1 MKAAVKKKCISI
13 IIISIFLLSIVTILP
28 SAISISDETDESRS
42 GPSSRAAPE
51 ITRINNI
58 NVVNSKITIPGK
70 QDEWINLT
78 VYAKDSD
85 GDELV
90 FIDKSDKF
98 VIEKEG
104 KEGEFWL
111 GNITF
116 LPRNSDVGN
125 FTAPVVVK
133 EKDGPAQH
141 EITITFDIE
150 NKNDP
155 PILDPI
161 EDLVIY
167 QDKMGNITPTATDI
181 DLILEEQNIPGV
193 DEELTFSNNLT
204 FAVPGVELNENYF
217 FTPSTG
223 KFQFRPDNSMV
234 GKYRVRFKVEDLK
247 REFDEQVINLTVLNV
262 NDPPATPDIIN
273 PTSSLFYTNSQIVF
287 RGRCDDPDLEV
298 ASANEE
304 LNYTWVSTM
313 NELDTVLGYGNDI
326 TVKDLPIGNHTVT
339 LTVRDKAGLESRTSI
354 DIAVKSLFQLTPKD
368 AAMTYS
374 DEKLDLLLFTSN
386 DGVKFEQD
394 FSQNYPSV
402 DIVTISSKLD
412 VLDLVITVELQG
424 AIKNTTGYNYYVYV
438 VKSSHAED
446 ELQMSGSS
454 LPTFYSPQV
463 TEIYHTFTFEGG
475 KGFVSKIGTDESFR
489 IFDSNKMEF
498 RIRVT
503 YLETI
508 AGMPENFGIFGVA
521 RYSTQSGSLEG
532 QYVYTYDALG
542 TGGIEAQPPPQI
554 EDIGSE
560 AGLLSEPFVQA
571 ALLIIVL
578 IIVIIIVMYVVK
590 IRKEKKDLVAPP
602 SYDYKFVSGLQD
614 QDQYESLYGKGGT
627 QTQMAMGGMPPGMPP
642 PMPGMPP
649 GMPPGAPMPPGRPM
663 PPGAPPGGPGAKPQA
678 GTSCPKCGKAIV
690 IGMSKCPHCSASL

>member
-1 MKAAVKKKCISI
+1 MKTALKKKCISI
-13 IIISIFLLSIVTILP
+13 ILISIFLLSIVSIIP
-28 SAISISDETDESRS
+28 AAITAVDEADEGSR
-42 GPSSRAAPE
+42 GLSSRAFPD
-51 ITRINNI
+51 ITRVNNI
-58 NVVNSKITIPGK
+58 NVVNDKVTIPGK

-78 VYAKDSD
+78 VYAIDTD

-90 FIDKSDKF
+90 FIDKTDKF
-98 VIEKEG
+98 DIQKEG
-104 KEGEFWL
+104 KDGDFWL

-116 LPRNSDVGN
+116 KPKNSDVGN
-125 FTAPVVVK
+125 FTAKVVAK
-133 EKDGPAQH
+133 EKNGNGQH
-141 EITITFDIE
+141 EIVITFDIE

-155 PILDPI
+155 PTLDYI
-161 EDLVIY
+161 DDLVVY
-167 QDKMGNITPTATDI
+167 QDKIGNITPSATDI
-181 DLILEEQNIPGV
+181 DIPLTQGPNPVPGV
-193 DEELTFSNNLT
+193 EEELTFSNNLT
-204 FAVPGVELNENYF
+204 FAVPGVELGENYF
-217 FTPSTG
+217 FDSPSG
-223 KFQFRPDNSMV
+223 KFQFIPDNSMV
-234 GKYRVRFKVEDLK
+234 GKYRLRFKVEDLK

-262 NDPPATPDIIN
+262 NDPPGTPDIIN

-313 NELDTVLGYGNDI
+313 IEVDTVLGYGDDI

-339 LTVRDKAGLESRTSI
+339 LTVRDKAGLESSTSI

-386 DGVKFEQD
+386 DGVNFEQD

-424 AIKNTTGYNYYVYV
+424 AIKNTTGYNYKVYV
-438 VKSSHAED
+438 VKINHAED
-446 ELQMSGSS
+446 ELQESSGA
-454 LPTFYSPQV
+454 PDFYEPQT

-508 AGMPENFGIFGVA
+508 AGMPENFGIFA
-521 RYSTQSGSLEG
+521 KAEYSTQSGSLEG

-560 AGLLSEPFVQA
+560 AGLLSEPFVQV

-627 QTQMAMGGMPPGMPP
+627 QTQMAMGGMPP

-663 PPGAPPGGPGAKPQA
+663 PPGAPGGPGAKPQA

-690 IGMSKCPHCSASL
+690 IGMSKCPHCNASL